1 MIYPA
6 QEQEISGPKF
16 LPRPQKSHRSTR
28 KKSGRGCRSGL
39 AAAPRGIICS
49 VGNSKIG
56 LIVWHD
62 DKKVKHPTLAAELFN
77 DRVAGIKLKC
87 FEDLAVSWLA
97 SGGRDTAP
105 MFLRQESEN
114 KKIPSSSDEEEDK
127 TAAFLHQFPSPH
139 EHSH

>member
-1 MIYPA
+1 
-6 QEQEISGPKF
+6 
-16 LPRPQKSHRSTR
+16 
-28 KKSGRGCRSGL
+28 
-39 AAAPRGIICS
+39 
-49 VGNSKIG
+49 
-56 LIVWHD
+56 VWND
-62 DKKVKHPTLAAELFN
+62 DKKVKHPTIAADLLN

-105 MFLRQESEN
+105 MFLRQDSEN